1 MGYVLA
7 LVTETPKDMQKMFDG
22 VVTKVKTWGSKTD
35 EMDSTMK
42 AWEQIKEGK
51 DISIESLEAVIN
63 SEKSRESKQLVEET
77 AANDKRIKEKSSLF
91 ESLPPLPKEENV
103 EIAADETVVEDGLQD
118 VADFFRNIFK
128 DIASIFEASGENT
141 HIDESGRSPAQK
153 YMVETN
159 VIPRTE
165 YKEDTVE
172 RAPITESGV
181 FESHAQGSKP
191 QVFEHTTESEN
202 DWDEEV
208 IEVVKEIFHD
218 HDNEPVEISGKE
230 KFRNLLD
237 DVSDQ
242 ATHVHEVVE

>member
-1 MGYVLA
+1 
-7 LVTETPKDMQKMFDG
+7 MQKMFDG
-22 VVTKVKTWGSKTD
+22 VVTKVKSWSSKTD
-35 EMDSTMK
+35 QMDSTMK

-51 DISIESLEAVIN
+51 GITVESLERVIN
-63 SEKSRESKQLVEET
+63 SEESREAKQVVEET
-77 AANDKRIKEKSSLF
+77 AGNDENIKEKSNLF

-103 EIAADETVVEDGLQD
+103 KVVADETVVEDGLKD

-128 DIASIFEASGENT
+128 GIASIFEAPGENT
-141 HIDESGRSPAQK
+141 QNYESERSTAEK

-159 VIPRTE
+159 AIPRSKYE
-165 YKEDTVE
+165 EDTAE
-172 RAPITESGV
+172 RASITESGV
-181 FESHAQGSKP
+181 FESPEQASKP

-218 HDNEPVEISGKE
+218 HDNDPAEISRKE
-230 KFRNLLD
+230 NFRNLLD

-242 ATHVHEVVE
+242 GTHVHEVVE

>member
-1 MGYVLA
+1 
-7 LVTETPKDMQKMFDG
+7 MQKMFDG
-22 VVTKVKTWGSKTD
+22 VVTKVKSWSSKTD

-51 DISIESLEAVIN
+51 DISIESLEAAIN
-63 SEKSRESKQLVEET
+63 SEKSREAKQLVEET
-77 AANDKRIKEKSSLF
+77 AANDKRIKEKSSLV

-103 EIAADETVVEDGLQD
+103 EIAAEETVVEEGLQD
-118 VADFFRNIFK
+118 VADFFRNIFM

-141 HIDESGRSPAQK
+141 HNDENGRSPAEK
-153 YMVETN
+153 YMVKTN
-159 VIPRTE
+159 VIPRTK
-165 YKEDTVE
+165 YKEDSAE
-172 RAPITESGV
+172 RAPITESAV
-181 FESHAQGSKP
+181 FEAHAQASKP

-218 HDNEPVEISGKE
+218 NEPAESRSKD
-230 KFRNLLD
+230 KFMNLLD

>member
-22 VVTKVKTWGSKTD
+22 VVTKVKSWSSKAD

-51 DISIESLEAVIN
+51 DISIEAVIN
-63 SEKSRESKQLVEET
+63 SEKSREAKQLVEET

-165 YKEDTVE
+165 YKADSAE
-172 RAPITESGV
+172 RAPTPESGD
-181 FESHAQGSKP
+181 FESHAQAIKP

-208 IEVVKEIFHD
+208 IEAVKEIFHD
-218 HDNEPVEISGKE
+218 NEPAESRSKE
-230 KFRNLLD
+230 KFMNLLD